1 MGVNVVQPEG
11 DVLGVFVFHFHNGK
25 CHRIADGEMF
35 SIRMRKLDNISV
47 RSESSIHGLFADVF
61 GFNIDV
67 GFRGNYQNKNSES
80 TKIRNLPA
88 PAAKSAVPTAHR
100 ITSNTCL
107 LRRHRSSASRGFLL
121 QEIRY
126 L

>member
-11 DVLGVFVFHFHNGK
+11 DVWGVFAHNGK

-35 SIRMRKLDNISV
+35 PIRMRKLDNISV

-67 GFRGNYQNKNSES
+67 GVYGKLSKQK
-80 TKIRNLPA
+80 L
-88 PAAKSAVPTAHR
+88 
-100 ITSNTCL
+100 
-107 LRRHRSSASRGFLL
+107 
-121 QEIRY
+121 
-126 L
+126 